1 MVQTYSMN
9 IHVYEHEDGLDTYSV
24 LVWQSTSSK
33 DLRKPLF
40 SFTGVLPWRESGD
53 PRPVL
58 RAILGRLT
66 TGKA

>member
-1 MVQTYSMN
+1 MVRTYSMN
-9 IHVYEHEDGLDTYSV
+9 IHVYEHDDGLDTYSV

-40 SFTGVLPWRESGD
+40 SFTGAMPWRAGED

-66 TGKA
+66 RE